1 MGKRDIAKK
10 NRAKQKRQDTW
21 VIVLISVVALAIIGL
36 IVFANLPKT
45 TANVGTATN
54 PAATVDTTDKPMQD
68 GLSMGDPNAPVKVV
82 EFADFVCPYCQLYW
96 KQLEPTIISQYIAT
110 NKVYYTYTPMAFL
123 GQESVIAAEAALCA
137 NDQGKFWQY
146 RDYVLSHYTGE
157 NVGDYTQDSLT
168 QFAKAL
174 NLDMDKFSA
183 CLTSGEK
190 QQEITDANTYASGQ
204 GVNYTPAFMVNG
216 KVYSSSD
223 MQQAIEDALAGK

>member
-1 MGKRDIAKK
+1 MANRDTAKK

-21 VIVLISVVALAIIGL
+21 VIVIISIVALAIIGL
-36 IVFANLPKT
+36 IVFANLPK
-45 TANVGTATN
+45 
-54 PAATVDTTDKPMQD
+54 AAAPVDTTAKPGATVETSAKPMEN

-96 KQLEPTIISQYIAT
+96 KNTEPTIISDYIAT

-137 NDQGKFWQY
+137 NDQGKFWEY
-146 RDYVLSHYTGE
+146 RDVVLSHYTGE

-168 QFAKAL
+168 QFAKSL
-174 NLDMDKFSA
+174 NLDIDTFTS

-190 QQEITDANTYASGQ
+190 QQDITDANTYASGQ

-216 KVYSSSD
+216 KVYSSSEV
-223 MQQAIEDALAGK
+223 QQAIVDALAGN